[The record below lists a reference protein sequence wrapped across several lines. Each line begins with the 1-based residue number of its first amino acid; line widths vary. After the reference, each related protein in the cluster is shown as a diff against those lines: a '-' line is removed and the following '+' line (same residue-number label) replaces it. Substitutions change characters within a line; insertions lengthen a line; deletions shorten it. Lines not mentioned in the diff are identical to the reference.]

1 MLFFDED
8 DELDD
13 ELLCEL
19 ELGDGATILI
29 VHELLVACPLSN
41 PINCSPSDTSTFTS
55 LTVAVPTL
63 VAVNEY
69 DLLRVPSSDIAEFEK
84 LAFNFEDVHSTP
96 LALHI
101 SISLLFPE

>member
-29 VHELLVACPLSN
+29 VHELLTPPG
-41 PINCSPSDTSTFTS
+41 PIN
-55 LTVAVPTL
+55 
-63 VAVNEY
+63 
-69 DLLRVPSSDIAEFEK
+69 
-84 LAFNFEDVHSTP
+84 
-96 LALHI
+96 
-101 SISLLFPE
+101 